1 MAKLIRCTSQKI
13 HLQKYTLEQYTPT
26 SSMTWAIL
34 RIILLLQP
42 IDIDKI
48 LVRIWRVEHHKFCS
62 TLPSALCVLRNKMF
76 WGQNLGRNSLEL

>member
-48 LVRIWRVEHHKFCS
+48 LYWWGSDMSNTTSSV
-62 TLPSALCVLRNKMF
+62 LPYLQLCVF
-76 WGQNLGRNSLEL
+76 